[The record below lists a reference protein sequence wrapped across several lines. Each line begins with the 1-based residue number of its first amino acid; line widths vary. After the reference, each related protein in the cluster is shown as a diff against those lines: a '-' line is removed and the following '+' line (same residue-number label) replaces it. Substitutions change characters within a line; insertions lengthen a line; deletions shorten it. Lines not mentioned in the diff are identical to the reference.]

1 MRSPL
6 RRLMTPFIGNCDE
19 VREQLTDYVEGD
31 IEADAR
37 KRVDRH
43 LHFCPACRQVLAN
56 LGYTLRGLRRLGAPQ
71 PAGST
76 GEAELAEHLR
86 ARWRERAYEPP
97 ARDEPD
103 R

>member
-31 IEADAR
+31 IEVNAR

-43 LHFCPACRQVLAN
+43 LHFCSACSQVLAN
-56 LGYTLRGLRRLGAPQ
+56 LRYTLERLRRLGAA

-76 GEAELAEHLR
+76 GEAELAQRLR
-86 ARWRERAYEPP
+86 ARWRERAHQLS
-97 ARDEPD
+97 D
-103 R
+103 